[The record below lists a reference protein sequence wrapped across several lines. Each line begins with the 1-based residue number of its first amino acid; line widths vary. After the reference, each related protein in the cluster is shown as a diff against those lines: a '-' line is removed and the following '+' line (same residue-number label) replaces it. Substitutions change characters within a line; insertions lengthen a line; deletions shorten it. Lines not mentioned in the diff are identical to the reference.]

1 MIKSH
6 ARHTRETK
14 SMTAMMKA
22 VINRHETLFTGKV
35 YLNLIN

>member
-14 SMTAMMKA
+14 STTAMTKA
-22 VINRHETLFTGKV
+22 AFIKQKALFTSKL
-35 YLNLIN
+35 YLDLRN